1 MTMSKQLKKYQSGL
15 IMAIYPNSVGFGL
28 AVMKN
33 AVDLELAQVVS
44 VKPRPVS
51 NEKVMEK
58 IREKIAYYEPDTI
71 VVKEFDPTSKH
82 KRTLKLQKK
91 IVDFLKGRSIKYS
104 LYSRADIRFAFSNF
118 NAHTKHEIATTIAK
132 HIPQMKKVLMNKRR
146 CYEGEAYITGAFDA
160 VSLGITHF
168 YMID

>member
-1 MTMSKQLKKYQSGL
+1 MSKQIKKYQSGL
-15 IMAIYPNSVGFGL
+15 IMAIYPNSLGFGL

-33 AVDLELAQVVS
+33 AIELEIAQVVS
-44 VKPRPVS
+44 VKPRPIS
-51 NEKVMEK
+51 NEKIMDR

-71 VVKEFDPTSKH
+71 VIKDCDSQLGS
-82 KRTLKLQKK
+82 KRTIKLKKK
-91 IVDFLKGRSIKYS
+91 LVDFLKGRGINHV

-132 HIPQMKKVLMNKRR
+132 HLPQMEKLLMNKRK
-146 CYEGEAYITGAFDA
+146 CYEGEAYTTGAFDA